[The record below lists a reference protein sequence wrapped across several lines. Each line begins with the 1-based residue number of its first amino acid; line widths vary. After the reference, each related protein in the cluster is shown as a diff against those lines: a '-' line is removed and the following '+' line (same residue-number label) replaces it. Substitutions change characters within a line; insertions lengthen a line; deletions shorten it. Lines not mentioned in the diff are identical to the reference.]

1 MSELITGQKRTARC
15 AEFTKDDVNKHVTAM
30 GWVAARRDMGKII
43 FVDLRDRSGIVQIVI
58 DEKNVPADFEKAS
71 RIHNEY
77 VLSVEGTVVLRD
89 ADKVNTKIPTGE
101 IEIVAD
107 SIRILSESD
116 TLPFQIEESNM
127 VSDQT
132 RMKYRYLDLRSAHMQ
147 RNLKLKS
154 EIAYITRNFFH
165 DEGFIEIETPM
176 LTKSTPEGARDYL
189 VPSRVNKGLFY
200 ALPQSPQLFKQM
212 LMVSGYDRYIQIAR
226 CFRDEDLRADRQPEF
241 TQIDMELSFID
252 EDQIIDINERY
263 LKKIFKEIK
272 GIDIEIPFMRMPYNE
287 AMSRFGSDK
296 PDLRFGMELTD
307 MSDIFAG
314 CEFKVFADAIKNGG
328 SVRTITVPGAAGY
341 TRKQVDELIDFVKIY
356 KAKGLASFAIENG
369 EYKSNILRFMTEE
382 QIAKVI
388 ERANAHEGDLVLFVA
403 DKNDIVFAA
412 LGALRCEMA
421 RRMNMIPKDVYKFLW
436 VVDFPMF
443 EFDEEE
449 KRFKAVHHPFTAPKD
464 EDLSFMEE
472 RPQDVRA
479 KAYDIVLNGT
489 ELGGGSIRIH
499 SKDVQQRVFKLIG
512 LSDEEANTKFG
523 YLLTAFKYGV
533 PPHGGLAYGF
543 DRLIMLMLGL
553 DSIRDTIA
561 FPKDKNAVCPMTE
574 APNIVDEKQLK
585 ELGIKI
591 DIQTEE

>member
-15 AEFTKDDVNKHVTAM
+15 AEFTKENVGQTVTAM

-58 DEKNVPADFEKAS
+58 DEKNVPQDFEKAS

-89 ADKVNTKIPTGE
+89 ADKVNAKIPTGE
-101 IEIVAD
+101 IEIVAK
-107 SIRILSESD
+107 SIRVLSESD
-116 TLPFQIEESNM
+116 VLPFQIEEANM

-132 RMKYRYLDLRSAHMQ
+132 RMKYRYLDLRSTHMQ

-154 EIAYITRNFFH
+154 DIAYVTRNFFH

-189 VPSRVNKGLFY
+189 VPSRVNKGAFY
-200 ALPQSPQLFKQM
+200 ALPQSPQLFKQLLM
-212 LMVSGYDRYIQIAR
+212 LSGYDRYIQIAR

-263 LKKIFKEIK
+263 LKKVFKEIR
-272 GIDIEIPFMRMPYNE
+272 GIDIEIPFMRMPYSE
-287 AMSRFGSDK
+287 AMERFGSDK

-388 ERANAHEGDLVLFVA
+388 ERANAKEGDLVLFVA
-403 DKNDIVFAA
+403 DKNEVVFAA

-421 RRMNMIPKDVYKFLW
+421 RRMNMIPKDVFKFLW

-443 EFDEEE
+443 EWDEENN
-449 KRFKAVHHPFTAPKD
+449 RCKAVHHPFTAPKD
-464 EDLSFMEE
+464 EDLAFMEE
-472 RPQDVRA
+472 RPLDVRA
-479 KAYDIVLNGT
+479 KAYDVVLNGT

-499 SKDVQQRVFKLIG
+499 SREIQNRVFNLLG
-512 LSDEEANTKFG
+512 FTDEQAQERFG
-523 YLLTAFKYGV
+523 FLLDAFKYGV

-561 FPKDKNAVCPMTE
+561 FPKDKNAACPMTE
-574 APNIVDEKQLK
+574 APNVVDEKQLK

-591 DIQTEE
+591 EIEE